1 MRKWMTLFFASA
13 LMLMLLA
20 SAHGEMISVTELREQ
35 VETRGRWTADY
46 TDRYDRKIHVDI
58 EPIMGQYDAV
68 PIILAEN
75 PRQFTEE
82 NIKNSIH
89 GEQMKNA
96 VTEESEQEG
105 VQCWEYEDDQTGELT
120 HVEAVYT
127 VGVEAVEI
135 SVDNTRRKQSDSDI
149 VEESIE
155 DYYCS
160 NEVDW
165 DKRYL
170 GENQITVQEAFDR
183 IFPQIES
190 YFPDYHLDFEL
201 IWLDTVV
208 NSRPYYRCIVR
219 QKINDIPV
227 LLGAVDPTLRIQQ
240 DLDFERPES
249 WNVEQS
255 FRWGAFFLPWLR
267 LEAYTDGGYFFMASP
282 LKKKSVLIDDVPLC
296 SMDKVIESIE
306 TKIQEGYIRNVYA
319 LRFGYCCYLNENE
332 EITLYPVWNVE
343 CTYIYNP
350 EEGKKYERNMT
361 GVSYVNELN
370 YHTMIVNA
378 QTGKFMNP
386 VEQKEKLLDCP
397 KIITWEDVQ

>member
-1 MRKWMTLFFASA
+1 MT
-13 LMLMLLA
+13 
-20 SAHGEMISVTELREQ
+20 
-35 VETRGRWTADY
+35 
-46 TDRYDRKIHVDI
+46 KIHVDI

-89 GEQMKNA
+89 GEQMKRV

-165 DKRYL
+165 NKRYL

-190 YFPDYHLDFEL
+190 YFPDYNLDFEL

-350 EEGKKYERNMT
+350 EGKKYERNMT

-378 QTGKFMNP
+378 QTGEFMNP

>member
-1 MRKWMTLFFASA
+1 MKKIFAVLCA
-13 LMLMLLA
+13 LLLVPTMA

-35 VETRGRWTADY
+35 VGTMGRWTADY

-89 GEQMKNA
+89 GEQMKRV

-105 VQCWEYEDDQTGELT
+105 VQCWEYEDDQTGEIT

-165 DKRYL
+165 NKRYL

-190 YFPDYHLDFEL
+190 
-201 IWLDTVV
+201 
-208 NSRPYYRCIVR
+208 
-219 QKINDIPV
+219 
-227 LLGAVDPTLRIQQ
+227 
-240 DLDFERPES
+240 
-249 WNVEQS
+249 
-255 FRWGAFFLPWLR
+255 
-267 LEAYTDGGYFFMASP
+267 
-282 LKKKSVLIDDVPLC
+282 
-296 SMDKVIESIE
+296 
-306 TKIQEGYIRNVYA
+306 
-319 LRFGYCCYLNENE
+319 
-332 EITLYPVWNVE
+332 
-343 CTYIYNP
+343 
-350 EEGKKYERNMT
+350 
-361 GVSYVNELN
+361 
-370 YHTMIVNA
+370 
-378 QTGKFMNP
+378 
-386 VEQKEKLLDCP
+386 
-397 KIITWEDVQ
+397 

>member
-1 MRKWMTLFFASA
+1 M
-13 LMLMLLA
+13 
-20 SAHGEMISVTELREQ
+20 
-35 VETRGRWTADY
+35 
-46 TDRYDRKIHVDI
+46 
-58 EPIMGQYDAV
+58 
-68 PIILAEN
+68 
-75 PRQFTEE
+75 
-82 NIKNSIH
+82 
-89 GEQMKNA
+89 
-96 VTEESEQEG
+96 
-105 VQCWEYEDDQTGELT
+105 
-120 HVEAVYT
+120 
-127 VGVEAVEI
+127 EAVEI

-165 DKRYL
+165 NKRYL

-190 YFPDYHLDFEL
+190 YFPDYNLDFEL

-378 QTGKFMNP
+378 QTGEFMNP